1 MSKSRT
7 GAAQRRPDIVRAG
20 TRTQHTVS
28 LGGCGVP
35 VLNALTIAILLAT
48 FGAMAVFLLVA
59 FFPNILPANLRSPTL
74 PSVAV
79 LPTTDPLLPA
89 SASPLPTDSPP
100 LVTPITLPTN
110 NPAVPDAIVK
120 PESGGLRL
128 RGEPTTDAP
137 IVANLAAL
145 TPVDIV
151 GRTDDNMWAQVIAPD
166 GNSGWVTAEHLQL
179 SISLA
184 DMPVTFTPPTD
195 TPEPLPT
202 ITDTPAPGVDA
213 QVKTDG
219 GGLNLRETPGTTGE
233 IVTTL
238 AALTPLTVV
247 GRTDDNSWLQVATPA
262 GNRGWVLA
270 EFLDVFIDLS
280 AVGVT
285 GVAVELTPTPTPT
298 NTPTP
303 KPQTA
308 SPGATATQTSA
319 PPTATR
325 SAPYPHISLNTS
337 RAREIFL
344 AGKSLGSQAAVF
356 SKVGDSITAGP
367 ESSFLSQFGRSDY
380 SLADYSYLQPVVNYF
395 SQQTARENN
404 LSWNNTSLA
413 AANGWGSTEVL
424 NPDNAEHTLCA
435 PGESPLACEYRIVK
449 PSVSL
454 IMIGTNDA
462 GGIPIDIYRAN
473 LRQIVE
479 YSIQKGVVPVLFTIP
494 PRNYDPATDGR
505 VYEFNAA
512 ITQMASD
519 YQIPLIDY
527 WTPMNGAPN
536 LGLKDGVHP
545 SEPPDG
551 KNAHL
556 TAGNLQYGSC
566 IRNLLALQMLDV
578 LWRQVIT
585 GN

>member
-1 MSKSRT
+1 
-7 GAAQRRPDIVRAG
+7 
-20 TRTQHTVS
+20 
-28 LGGCGVP
+28 
-35 VLNALTIAILLAT
+35 
-48 FGAMAVFLLVA
+48 
-59 FFPNILPANLRSPTL
+59 FPNILPPNLRPPAL
-74 PSVAV
+74 PAVAV
-79 LPTTDPLLPA
+79 LPTSDPALAAA
-89 SASPLPTDSPP
+89 SQSSPLPIDTPS
-100 LVTPITLPTN
+100 LEIPITLPTN

-128 RGEPTTDAP
+128 RGEPTADAP

-145 TPVDIV
+145 TPVDVV
-151 GRTDDNMWAQVIAPD
+151 GRTDDNVWAQVIAPD

-184 DMPVTFTPPTD
+184 DMPVTFATPAPAPLPTVTD
-195 TPEPLPT
+195 TPIP
-202 ITDTPAPGVDA
+202 IADA
-213 QVKTDG
+213 QVKADG
-219 GGLNLRETPGTTGE
+219 SGLNLRDTPGATGE

-238 AALTPLTVV
+238 AALTPLTVI
-247 GRTDDNSWLQVATPA
+247 GRTDDNSWLQVVTPA

-270 EFLDVFIDLS
+270 KFLDVFVDLLT
-280 AVGVT
+280 VNVT
-285 GVAVELTPTPTPT
+285 GVAVELTPTPTPTVPT

-308 SPGATATQTSA
+308 SPGATASQTSV

-325 SAPYPHISLNTS
+325 SAPYPSISLNTS

-344 AGKSLGSQAAVF
+344 AGKSLGNRATIF
-356 SKVGDSITAGP
+356 SKVGDSISAGP

-413 AANGWGSTEVL
+413 AANGWGSSEVL
-424 NPDNAEHTLCA
+424 NPDNAEHSICA

-462 GGIPIDIYRAN
+462 GGVPLDIYRAN

-479 YSIQKGVVPVLFTIP
+479 YSIQKGVVPVLFTLP

-512 ITQMASD
+512 ITQTAND

-527 WTPMNGAPN
+527 WTPMNSAPN

-556 TAGNLQYGSC
+556 TAGNMQYGS
-566 IRNLLALQMLDV
+566 
-578 LWRQVIT
+578 
-585 GN
+585 